1 VSKKKTLT
9 PPPSPEK
16 KAPKTPEKEP
26 VKKEEPPVKKAAP
39 RKKKNKIDEAK
50 ETKQF
55 FTILGIC
62 TLLLMFFLYLIF
74 MKKAC

>member
-1 VSKKKTLT
+1 VSKKKIPA
-9 PPPSPEK
+9 PPPPPEK
-16 KAPKTPEKEP
+16 KTPKTPEKTP
-26 VKKEEPPVKKAAP
+26 VKKEEAPVKKAAP

-62 TLLLMFFLYLIF
+62 TLLLIFFLYLIF
-74 MKKAC
+74 MKRR